1 MAEMLALAPSLV
13 QGFRAIAKIIG
24 DIRQSKDKLKS
35 AEDKA
40 QIAEEVQEEIENS
53 LATEY
58 SLWTANLQRFADCL
72 RAYKTIADL
81 TSDLSSVVENFRSSL
96 EAAKDKNLVSKNLDI
111 IQTKLFSLQS
121 TATGN
126 IDPADA
132 MLLSS
137 NTDRLNDRVVSSRTR
152 LNYEDWNEIGND
164 MREANM
170 AMTEVT
176 MTFSNRVDQL
186 IDGMARVED

>member
-1 MAEMLALAPSLV
+1 MAEMMALAPTLV
-13 QGFRAIAKIIG
+13 QGFRAIAKIIA
-24 DIRQSKDKLKS
+24 DIRESKDKLKK

-72 RAYKTIADL
+72 RAYKMIADT

-137 NTDRLNDRVVSSRTR
+137 NTNRLNDRVVSSRTR
-152 LNYEDWNEIGND
+152 LNYEDWDEIGND

>member
-152 LNYEDWNEIGND
+152 LNYEDWDEIGND

-186 IDGMARVED
+186 IDGMARVEE

>member
-72 RAYKTIADL
+72 RAYKAIADL

-137 NTDRLNDRVVSSRTR
+137 NTNRLNDRVVSSRTR
-152 LNYEDWNEIGND
+152 LNYEDWDEIGND

>member
-1 MAEMLALAPSLV
+1 MAEMMTLAPALV
-13 QGFRAIAKIIG
+13 QGFRAIAKIIA
-24 DIRQSKDKLKS
+24 DIRESKNKLKS

-40 QIAEEVQEEIENS
+40 QIAEEVQEEIENKI
-53 LATEY
+53 ATEY

-72 RAYKTIADL
+72 RAYKTLADL

-96 EAAKDKNLVSKNLDI
+96 EATKDKNLVSKNLDI
-111 IQTKLFSLQS
+111 IQTKLFGLQS
-121 TATGN
+121 TPSDN
-126 IDPADA
+126 IDPTDA

-137 NTDRLNDRVVSSRTR
+137 NTGRVNDRIVSSRTR
-152 LNYEDWNEIGND
+152 LEYEDWDEICND
-164 MREANM
+164 MREGNM
-170 AMTEVT
+170 ALTEIT